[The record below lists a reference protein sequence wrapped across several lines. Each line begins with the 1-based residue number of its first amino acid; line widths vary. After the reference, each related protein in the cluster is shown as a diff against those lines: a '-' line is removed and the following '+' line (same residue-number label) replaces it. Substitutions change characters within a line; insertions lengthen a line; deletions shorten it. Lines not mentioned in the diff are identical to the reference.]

1 MLKSLEKLSLCIF
14 GLFGLYFGKDYPIV
28 RDICPIVVACVIV
41 ELIKDSHISELLVDT
56 LVIILLKLLTNFIQP
71 ILLDY
76 VPWIWLYKLIVMDE
90 FTFFFP
96 GIIAVLFAFFASTP
110 VTLRMTDN
118 SKKEKKEEIEEI

>member
-1 MLKSLEKLSLCIF
+1 MLKSLEKLSLGIF
-14 GLFGLYFGKDYPIV
+14 ALIGIYFGKDYPIV
-28 RDICPIVVACVIV
+28 RDICSIVVACVIV

-76 VPWIWLYKLIVMDE
+76 VPWIWLYKIIVMDE

-110 VTLRMTDN
+110 VTLLMTAN
-118 SKKEKKEEIEEI
+118 SKEK